1 MNDDQKR
8 DLTKNNDFRSR
19 SEVQKLN
26 SPRTPAQRF
35 PVVGI
40 GASAGGLAA
49 LRRLFEAT
57 APNAGMAYVVVTHL
71 DPDHVSHLPEL
82 LAKATEMDVVPATDG
97 MAVVP
102 DRVHIIPPDRTLTI
116 RDGALRLSQALPRA
130 LRYPID
136 EFFRSLARDQ
146 QEWAI
151 AVVLTGSGS
160 DGSRG
165 IREVKAE
172 GGLVVVQDPD
182 RADHDS
188 MPRSAVATGLVDCV
202 TTVEDVPRA
211 IADYVA
217 HAHLR
222 AGDGD
227 PGAAEAELQG
237 ILALLKAKGDFDFS
251 WYKRSTVQRRIRRRM
266 GLTRKSTMSAYLSF
280 LSANASEIA
289 LLVSDMLIGVTAFF
303 REPEAWD
310 YLAENVLARLVGDG
324 EESDP
329 IRVWVPAC
337 STGEEAYT
345 IAILLTEELERQNSD
360 RRIQIF
366 ATDVDDTALEAAR
379 AGLFSE
385 RAVTAIAPERLA
397 RFFVIEGESYR
408 IKKSV
413 RECIVFARQNL
424 VTDSPFSRLDLIS
437 CRNLLIYFD
446 SAQQDRVLSVFHF
459 VLKNRGYLF
468 LGNSETV
475 GKHTAM
481 YATVSKKWR
490 IYRRIGTSRRPPLN
504 PPMARNAA
512 GLEWQR
518 TARQLP
524 VMRQSASEIGRGLLL
539 EHCAPTAVLVDGN
552 HEVLYFHGDTD
563 RYLSP
568 PQGEP
573 TFNLLELAR
582 RGLRGRL
589 RAALHRARL
598 KRERV
603 VLDEV
608 RILRNGGNVPVT
620 ISVIPWIGD
629 NDPERVELCLVTFA
643 DLPPRNDQ
651 SNTTIAND
659 DSVAIAQLEDELRR
673 TKEEL
678 QSTIE
683 ELETANEELKVSN
696 EEATSM
702 NEELQS
708 TNEELETSKEEL
720 QSLNEELITINNQ
733 LEEKV
738 TELQAT
744 TDDIDNLLV
753 SSNIATLFLD
763 REFRV
768 KRFTPAIT
776 KLMRLIRSDIGRRID
791 DITSRLDTRALLE
804 DAANVLD
811 DLRSTEAEVR
821 TDDAWYLRR
830 ILPYRSQN
838 HRIEGVVVTFT
849 DISEAK
855 RRAAEYAH
863 LAAVVSSSDD
873 AILTKDCDGTILTW
887 NHAAE
892 LMYGYRAEEIVG
904 KNINVI
910 IPADRC
916 DEFLEL
922 ARNIRQGGHVR
933 RLETV
938 RVTKD
943 GQHIDVALS
952 ISPILGEDGTPAFFS
967 AIERNV
973 TDIKEAQRNVQRL
986 NRDLERRVA
995 ELQALIDVA
1004 PVGIS
1009 IALDPSCETITTNAL
1024 AARMLSANAGDNVS
1038 LSAHGGPKTAYDV
1051 FSEGVPQAPELLPMQ
1066 RAARNGT
1073 EVRGQEL
1080 HLSFADG
1087 REIDILMSA
1096 APLLDED
1103 GKPRGAVGVFVDIT
1117 ERKHDELR
1125 LREQAE
1131 QLRAADRRKDD
1142 FLAVLGHELRNP
1154 LAPIR
1159 NILDLFMHQSDPD
1172 RATLRRGLDM
1182 MNRQVTQLT
1191 RLVDDLLDVARITH
1205 DDIQLKCEP
1214 VDLAALCARLAQDM
1228 RPALERSSQFLR
1240 FEPAQHESH
1249 LWADPVRIEQIIT
1262 NLLNNA
1268 SNYTPEG
1275 GNIWLCV
1282 SEEPGYAVINVRDDG
1297 VGIPLHD
1304 QQAIFD
1310 PFSRTAS
1317 SLAHSGKTGLGL
1329 GLSLAQRLVQ
1339 MHGGTIE
1346 VYSEGPGHGSEFTVR
1361 LPLSHDI
1368 EKKETLPAAPAANG
1382 SGRRVLLVED
1392 NNDVSDALKALLEAL
1407 GHQVRTVSRGEAAI
1421 GCAAEFAPEIA
1432 FIDIGL
1438 PDIDGYEVARR
1449 LRAQQSREPIVMV
1462 ALSGY
1467 GRAPATEDQTTGF
1480 DEYLLKPLAFERI
1493 AEILLCL

>member
-1 MNDDQKR
+1 MNDEQERGLK
-8 DLTKNNDFRSR
+8 TNNNSR
-19 SEVQKLN
+19 SKSEAQKPN
-26 SPRTPAQRF
+26 RPHSSARRF

-40 GASAGGLAA
+40 GASAGGVAA
-49 LRRLFEAT
+49 LRKLFEAT
-57 APNAGMAYVVVTHL
+57 APDAGMAYVVVMHL
-71 DPDHVSHLPEL
+71 DPDHASHLTEL
-82 LAKATEMDVVPATDG
+82 LATATEMDVMTATDG

-102 DRVHIIPPDRTLTI
+102 DRVHVIPPDRTLTI
-116 RDGALRLSQALPRA
+116 RDGTLHLSQALPGA
-130 LRYPID
+130 VRYPID

-146 QEWAI
+146 QEWGI
-151 AVVLTGSGS
+151 AVVLTGTGS

-172 GGLVVVQDPD
+172 GGLLVVQDPD

-188 MPRSAVATGLVDCV
+188 MPRNAVATGLADRV
-202 TTVEDVPRA
+202 TTVEHVPRA

-217 HAHLR
+217 HARLR

-227 PGAAEAELQG
+227 PGAEAELEG
-237 ILALLKAKGDFDFS
+237 ILALLKANGDFDFS
-251 WYKRSTVQRRIRRRM
+251 WYKRSTVQRRVRRRM
-266 GLTRKSTMSAYLSF
+266 GLTRKSTMGAYLSL
-280 LSANASEIA
+280 LSANASEVA
-289 LLVSDMLIGVTAFF
+289 LLAKDMLIGVTAFF
-303 REPEAWD
+303 RDPEAWD

-324 EESDP
+324 EENDP

-345 IAILLTEELERQNSD
+345 LAMLLTEELERQKSN

-385 RAVTAIAPERLA
+385 RAAAAIASERLA

-408 IKKSV
+408 IKKSL
-413 RECIVFARQNL
+413 RECIVFAQQNL
-424 VTDSPFSRLDLIS
+424 VTDSPFSRMDLIS

-446 SAQQDRVLSVFHF
+446 SIQQDRVLSIFHF
-459 VLKNRGYLF
+459 VLKNSGYLF

-481 YATVSKKWR
+481 YATISKKWR
-490 IYRRIGTSRRPPLN
+490 IYRRIGTSRHPPLN
-504 PPMARNAA
+504 LPMARNGA
-512 GLEWQR
+512 GLESQR

-524 VMRQSASEIGRGLLL
+524 VMRQSASDIGRGLLL
-539 EHCAPTAVLVDGN
+539 EHCAPTAVLVDRN
-552 HEVLYFHGDTD
+552 YEVLYFHGDTE

-589 RAALHRARL
+589 RAALQRASL

-608 RILRNGGNVPVT
+608 RVLRDGGNPPVT

-629 NDPERVELCLVTFA
+629 NEPDHTELCLVTFA
-643 DLPPRNDQ
+643 DLPPRADQND
-651 SNTTIAND
+651 TTIKND
-659 DSVAIAQLEDELRR
+659 DSVALAQLEDELKR

-720 QSLNEELITINNQ
+720 QSLNKELITINNQ

-744 TDDIDNLLV
+744 TDDLDNLLV
-753 SSNIATLFLD
+753 SSNVATLFLD
-763 REFRV
+763 RQFRV

-776 KLMRLIRSDIGRRID
+776 KLMRLIDSDVGRRID
-791 DITSRLDTRALLE
+791 DITSRVDTHALFE
-804 DAANVLD
+804 DAAAVLD
-811 DLRSTEAEVR
+811 DLRSTETEVR

-830 ILPYRSQN
+830 ILPYRSQS

-855 RRAAEYAH
+855 RRSEEHAH

-892 LMYGYRAEEIVG
+892 VMYGYRAEEIVG
-904 KNINVI
+904 KNINTI
-910 IPADRC
+910 IPADRR

-922 ARNIRQGGHVR
+922 TKKIRQGGDVR
-933 RLETV
+933 RLETI

-943 GQHIDVALS
+943 GRHIDVALS
-952 ISPILGEDGTPAFFS
+952 ISPVLGEDGTPAFFS

-1004 PVGIS
+1004 PVGIL

-1024 AARMLSANAGDNVS
+1024 AARMLGAATGDNVS
-1038 LSAHGGPKTAYDV
+1038 LSAHSVPKTAYDV
-1051 FSEGVPQAPELLPMQ
+1051 FSGGVRQAPENLPMQ
-1066 RAARNGT
+1066 RAARDGT

-1080 HLSFADG
+1080 QLSVADG
-1087 REIDILMSA
+1087 RELDILMSA

-1103 GKPRGAVGVFVDIT
+1103 GEPRGAVGVFLDIT
-1117 ERKHDELR
+1117 ERKHAELR

-1131 QLRAADRRKDD
+1131 QLLDADRRKDD

-1159 NILDLFMHQSDPD
+1159 NIVDLLMHQSNPDP
-1172 RATLRRGLDM
+1172 ATLRTGLDM
-1182 MNRQVTQLT
+1182 MNRQVIQLT

-1205 DDIQLKCEP
+1205 DDIQLKCES
-1214 VDLAALCARLAQDM
+1214 VELGALCGRLARDL
-1228 RPALERSSQFLR
+1228 RPAMERVSQFLR
-1240 FEPAQHESH
+1240 FEPAPHELH
-1249 LWADPVRIEQIIT
+1249 LRADPVRIEQIVT

-1275 GNIWLCV
+1275 GNIWL
-1282 SEEPGYAVINVRDDG
+1282 SLWEERGHAVISVRDDG
-1297 VGIPLHD
+1297 VGIPLRD

-1317 SLAHSGKTGLGL
+1317 SIAHSGKTGLGL

-1346 VYSEGPGHGSEFTVR
+1346 VYSEGPGHGSDFTVR
-1361 LPLSHDI
+1361 LPMVQDVEGS
-1368 EKKETLPAAPAANG
+1368 ESPPTAPAEAHA
-1382 SGRRVLLVED
+1382 SGRRILLVED
-1392 NNDVSDALKALLEAL
+1392 NNDVGDALKALLEAL
-1407 GHQVRTVSRGEAAI
+1407 GHRVRTVQLGEAATD
-1421 GCAAEFAPEIA
+1421 CAAEFVPEVA

-1438 PDIDGYEVARR
+1438 PDINGYEVARR
-1449 LRAQQSREPIVMV
+1449 LRAEKNGASALLV

-1467 GRAPATEDQTTGF
+1467 ERAPGTEQQKALF

-1493 AEILLCL
+1493 AEILSRL